1 MLTTL
6 RNSSKNS
13 ILKIIFGTL
22 LTILIISFGMWGT
35 EDLVGVTQKQST
47 VATVGKIDVSAQE
60 FYSLYS
66 RQTEEIRKLL
76 GSSLDIKKSREF
88 GYVDRALSSL
98 INRALFNNEALQLGL
113 SVSDINVRDKI
124 LRDDAFKDDLGQF
137 SELVFRQL
145 ISESGYTENS
155 YIEGTRQDLAREQMV
170 ETISTSLIIPNIMK
184 NSLSK
189 YNLEERTVDYLT
201 IKVEEEEFAKPSN
214 EKIRKYY
221 EENKSDFMSKEFRS
235 AETLLLDA
243 KEYAKKSTVT
253 DEEIKLL
260 YEERKELLVEPA
272 QKYLHQIIVDSKS
285 DVESISKKVN
295 FNNFTSTA
303 KTMAN
308 LTEDDIDLGWN
319 TKNDLPDEII
329 DATFSLKKGEIS
341 KPIESSF
348 GWHIL
353 KIIDSK
359 ERKEVS
365 YEEVKKQ
372 FENELLLEK
381 GKEAVFDLQ
390 DELEDLLASGN
401 TFAEIS
407 KILEVKMIVAN
418 KIDNEGIKQNKQVNN
433 EFQDE
438 RILRTIF
445 NQKINEEGN
454 IIDIDKDEGLAI
466 SLVTDIIKPRQLTLD
481 ESKELVRKKLI
492 FDLKLKN
499 AQDKAEKIKNE
510 ISNGQNFKDV
520 ANKYKLEIKGVKPF
534 TRVLPDSSEL
544 PIPLISKIFDSNLG
558 DINIEKRGNSEII
571 IAKTAEILNN
581 LSSDEKEIKEFTKK
595 IKDDLT
601 IDLLAQ
607 FSEAL
612 RKKYKITINDD
623 VIDQLN

>member
-98 INRALFNNEALQLGL
+98 VNRALFNNEASELGL

-145 ISESGYTENS
+145 ISESGYTEDS
-155 YIEGTRQDLAREQMV
+155 YVEGTRQDLAREQMV
-170 ETISTSLIIPNIMK
+170 ETISSSLIIPNIMK

-201 IKVEEEEFAKPSN
+201 IKVEEEKFVKPSD

-272 QKYLHQIIVDSKS
+272 QKYLHQIIVDLKS

-295 FNNFTSTA
+295 FNNFTSIA

-381 GKEAVFDLQ
+381 GKEVVFDLQ

-401 TFAEIS
+401 TFEEIS
-407 KILEVKMIVAN
+407 KILEVKMIVAD

-466 SLVTDIIKPRQLTLD
+466 SLVTDIIEPRQLTLD

-492 FDLKLKN
+492 FDLKLKMR
-499 AQDKAEKIKNE
+499 KIKLKKLKMKFLMVKVLRMLQ
-510 ISNGQNFKDV
+510 ISTNL
-520 ANKYKLEIKGVKPF
+520 KLKESNHSPGF
-534 TRVLPDSSEL
+534 F
-544 PIPLISKIFDSNLG
+544 LIVVSY
-558 DINIEKRGNSEII
+558 
-571 IAKTAEILNN
+571 
-581 LSSDEKEIKEFTKK
+581 
-595 IKDDLT
+595 
-601 IDLLAQ
+601 Q
-607 FSEAL
+607 
-612 RKKYKITINDD
+612 YP
-623 VIDQLN
+623 